1 MNQQLFRKSSMG
13 VLEVSTGR
21 MTCANAGHE
30 YPALRRAGGEYE
42 LVKDKH
48 GFVLAGMEGVR
59 YQEYELQLAPGDE
72 LYVYTDG
79 VAEATNAGG
88 ELFGTGRMIEALN
101 SHMGVRPDVLLPEV
115 KEAIDR
121 FVGSAPQ
128 FDDITML
135 GLRYLGPQK
144 EEVG

>member
-1 MNQQLFRKSSMG
+1 M
-13 VLEVSTGR
+13 
-21 MTCANAGHE
+21 
-30 YPALRRAGGEYE
+30 
-42 LVKDKH
+42 
-48 GFVLAGMEGVR
+48 LAGMEGVR
-59 YQEYELQLAPGDE
+59 YREYELELAPGDE

-101 SHMGVRPDVLLPEV
+101 SHIGAGPDALLPKV
-115 KEAIDR
+115 KEDINR